1 MPQSRRILL
10 VDDNK
15 TRAGTLA
22 TVLENGPG
30 AVQVMHASSLD
41 AATEALRTVSVDALL
56 LEGSCL
62 TDGIS
67 QVKRIRDHF
76 ESLVIIVLVPREA
89 EATGKQF
96 FRAGACGY
104 ILEEE
109 LDGALLKETIRLATK
124 RKRKRETAAVL
135 PS

>member
-1 MPQSRRILL
+1 MPQSYRVLV

-15 TRAGTLA
+15 ARANALSAILGD
-22 TVLENGPG
+22 GQG
-30 AVQVMHASSLD
+30 AFQVMHAWSLD
-41 AATEALRTVSVDALL
+41 GGVETLCAVEVDALL

-62 TDGIS
+62 TDGLS

-76 ESLVIIVLVPREA
+76 ESLVIIVVVPKENEA
-89 EATGKQF
+89 IGKQF

-109 LDGALLKETIRLATK
+109 LDGTLLKDTIRLATK
-124 RKRKRETAAVL
+124 RRREKTLV
-135 PS
+135 PQS